1 MGEKMQFTELDQ
13 YLFGQGTHYD
23 IYKKLGAHPT
33 TQHRKKGVYFAVW
46 APNAR
51 YVSVIGDFNNWDNQA
66 NPMNRVGEIGVYE
79 IFVPGAK
86 VGDLYKFFIV
96 GYHGEE
102 LYKADPYANE
112 AELRP
117 GTASRITDI
126 TDYKWKDT
134 TWMKKR
140 PEFDEKR
147 EPMAIYEVHLGSWKK
162 HPAENED
169 DPGFYN
175 YREFAHELAAYVKE
189 MGYTHV
195 ELMGIAEHPF
205 DGSWGYQVTGYYG
218 VTSRYGTPED
228 FNYMIN
234 ELHKAGISVIL
245 DWVPAHFPR
254 DEHGL
259 AMFDGTHI
267 YDHEDPRKGSQPDWG
282 TLLFNYGKPE
292 VQSFLISSAMFFA
305 DIYHVDGIRI
315 DAVSAM
321 LYLDF
326 GKQEG
331 EYVPNED
338 GTNINYE
345 AVDFLHNLNEALR
358 TTYEGF
364 LTIAEESTAYPKV
377 TSDIDDPDGLGFVYK
392 WNMGYMHDSL
402 YYMELDPLYR
412 KDNHGAIIFS
422 MDYAYSENYI
432 LPYSHDEVVHGKG
445 SMINKMYG
453 AYDEKFASLRTLYGF
468 TIAHP
473 GKKLLFM
480 GGEFAQ
486 FVEWRDKEQLDWFL
500 IDQYEM
506 HDSFHEYVAKLNEI
520 YKAHPAFY
528 ELDQDPAGFEWCLQ
542 RDADHSVVAFI
553 RKSKRGRGRKQE
565 QILCVCN
572 FTPMEWD
579 KYQIPLPKKSKLTK
593 ILDSSELNF
602 GGDGDVSE
610 TKVSTKRVKVP
621 SEGKA
626 TYQQCAQI
634 SLKPLSVV
642 YYKIEEVETKPRKT
656 AAKKTEAAKKV
667 TKEVVE
673 ETKAEET
680 KTVKSTTKVV
690 AKTKKAEPI
699 KKAVQEKKPAP
710 KSETSKK
717 EDTKETTETVTKEKE
732 QPKKKARKTR
742 RTNKNKNQGV
752 K

>member
-1 MGEKMQFTELDQ
+1 MKS
-13 YLFGQGTHYD
+13 
-23 IYKKLGAHPT
+23 
-33 TQHRKKGVYFAVW
+33 
-46 APNAR
+46 
-51 YVSVIGDFNNWDNQA
+51 SVIHPKENKYNFAQADEFVSFGESNQMAIIGHCLIWHSQLAPWFCVDKDGNNVSPEVLKKRMKDHITTIVKRYKGRIKGWDVVNEA
-66 NPMNRVGEIGVYE
+66 IEDNGAYRKTKFYE
-79 IFVPGAK
+79 I
-86 VGDLYKFFIV
+86 L
-96 GYHGEE
+96 GEE
-102 LYKADPYANE
+102 YIPLAFQYAHEADPD
-112 AELRP
+112 AELYYNDYSMAQP
-117 GTASRITDI
+117 GRREAVVKMVNDL
-126 TDYKWKDT
+126 
-134 TWMKKR
+134 KKR
-140 PEFDEKR
+140 
-147 EPMAIYEVHLGSWKK
+147 
-162 HPAENED
+162 
-169 DPGFYN
+169 
-175 YREFAHELAAYVKE
+175 
-189 MGYTHV
+189 
-195 ELMGIAEHPF
+195 
-205 DGSWGYQVTGYYG
+205 
-218 VTSRYGTPED
+218 
-228 FNYMIN
+228 
-234 ELHKAGISVIL
+234 
-245 DWVPAHFPR
+245 
-254 DEHGL
+254 
-259 AMFDGTHI
+259 
-267 YDHEDPRKGSQPDWG
+267 
-282 TLLFNYGKPE
+282 
-292 VQSFLISSAMFFA
+292 
-305 DIYHVDGIRI
+305 GIRI

-345 AVDFLHNLNEALR
+345 AVDFLRNLNEALR

-579 KYQIPLPKKSKLTK
+579 KYLIPLPKKSKLTK
-593 ILDSSELNF
+593 ILDL
-602 GGDGDVSE
+602 
-610 TKVSTKRVKVP
+610 
-621 SEGKA
+621 
-626 TYQQCAQI
+626 
-634 SLKPLSVV
+634 SL
-642 YYKIEEVETKPRKT
+642 IH
-656 AAKKTEAAKKV
+656 
-667 TKEVVE
+667 
-673 ETKAEET
+673 
-680 KTVKSTTKVV
+680 
-690 AKTKKAEPI
+690 I
-699 KKAVQEKKPAP
+699 
-710 KSETSKK
+710 
-717 EDTKETTETVTKEKE
+717 
-732 QPKKKARKTR
+732 
-742 RTNKNKNQGV
+742 
-752 K
+752 

>member
-1 MGEKMQFTELDQ
+1 
-13 YLFGQGTHYD
+13 
-23 IYKKLGAHPT
+23 
-33 TQHRKKGVYFAVW
+33 
-46 APNAR
+46 
-51 YVSVIGDFNNWDNQA
+51 
-66 NPMNRVGEIGVYE
+66 
-79 IFVPGAK
+79 
-86 VGDLYKFFIV
+86 
-96 GYHGEE
+96 
-102 LYKADPYANE
+102 
-112 AELRP
+112 
-117 GTASRITDI
+117 
-126 TDYKWKDT
+126 
-134 TWMKKR
+134 
-140 PEFDEKR
+140 
-147 EPMAIYEVHLGSWKK
+147 
-162 HPAENED
+162 
-169 DPGFYN
+169 
-175 YREFAHELAAYVKE
+175 
-189 MGYTHV
+189 
-195 ELMGIAEHPF
+195 
-205 DGSWGYQVTGYYG
+205 
-218 VTSRYGTPED
+218 
-228 FNYMIN
+228 
-234 ELHKAGISVIL
+234 
-245 DWVPAHFPR
+245 
-254 DEHGL
+254 
-259 AMFDGTHI
+259 
-267 YDHEDPRKGSQPDWG
+267 
-282 TLLFNYGKPE
+282 
-292 VQSFLISSAMFFA
+292 MFFA

-345 AVDFLHNLNEALR
+345 AVDFLRNLNEALR

-579 KYQIPLPKKSKLTK
+579 KYLIPLPKKSKLTK
-593 ILDSSELNF
+593 ILDSSELDF

-642 YYKIEEVETKPRKT
+642 YYKIEEVEKKPRKT
-656 AAKKTEAAKKV
+656 TAKKTETAKKV

-673 ETKAEET
+673 E
-680 KTVKSTTKVV
+680 
-690 AKTKKAEPI
+690 TKKAEPI

-717 EDTKETTETVTKEKE
+717 KDTKETTKTVTKEKE

>member
-1 MGEKMQFTELDQ
+1 
-13 YLFGQGTHYD
+13 
-23 IYKKLGAHPT
+23 
-33 TQHRKKGVYFAVW
+33 
-46 APNAR
+46 
-51 YVSVIGDFNNWDNQA
+51 
-66 NPMNRVGEIGVYE
+66 
-79 IFVPGAK
+79 
-86 VGDLYKFFIV
+86 
-96 GYHGEE
+96 
-102 LYKADPYANE
+102 
-112 AELRP
+112 
-117 GTASRITDI
+117 
-126 TDYKWKDT
+126 
-134 TWMKKR
+134 
-140 PEFDEKR
+140 
-147 EPMAIYEVHLGSWKK
+147 
-162 HPAENED
+162 
-169 DPGFYN
+169 
-175 YREFAHELAAYVKE
+175 
-189 MGYTHV
+189 
-195 ELMGIAEHPF
+195 
-205 DGSWGYQVTGYYG
+205 
-218 VTSRYGTPED
+218 
-228 FNYMIN
+228 
-234 ELHKAGISVIL
+234 
-245 DWVPAHFPR
+245 
-254 DEHGL
+254 
-259 AMFDGTHI
+259 
-267 YDHEDPRKGSQPDWG
+267 
-282 TLLFNYGKPE
+282 
-292 VQSFLISSAMFFA
+292 
-305 DIYHVDGIRI
+305 
-315 DAVSAM
+315 
-321 LYLDF
+321 
-326 GKQEG
+326 
-331 EYVPNED
+331 
-338 GTNINYE
+338 
-345 AVDFLHNLNEALR
+345 
-358 TTYEGF
+358 
-364 LTIAEESTAYPKV
+364 
-377 TSDIDDPDGLGFVYK
+377 
-392 WNMGYMHDSL
+392 MGYMHDTL

-445 SMINKMYG
+445 SMIDKMYG

-468 TIAHP
+468 TMAHP

-506 HDSFHEYVAKLNEI
+506 HDSFHKYVAKLNEI
-520 YKAHPAFY
+520 YKSEPALY

-553 RKSKRGRGRKQE
+553 RKNKKGRGRKQQ

-579 KYQIPLPKKSKLTK
+579 KYKVPLPKKSKLTK
-593 ILDSSELNF
+593 ILDSSELDF

-642 YYKIEEVETKPRKT
+642 YYKIEEVEKKPRKT
-656 AAKKTEAAKKV
+656 TAKKTETAKKV

-673 ETKAEET
+673 E
-680 KTVKSTTKVV
+680 
-690 AKTKKAEPI
+690 TKKAEPI

-717 EDTKETTETVTKEKE
+717 KDTKETTKTVTKEKE

>member
-1 MGEKMQFTELDQ
+1 
-13 YLFGQGTHYD
+13 
-23 IYKKLGAHPT
+23 
-33 TQHRKKGVYFAVW
+33 
-46 APNAR
+46 
-51 YVSVIGDFNNWDNQA
+51 
-66 NPMNRVGEIGVYE
+66 
-79 IFVPGAK
+79 
-86 VGDLYKFFIV
+86 
-96 GYHGEE
+96 
-102 LYKADPYANE
+102 
-112 AELRP
+112 
-117 GTASRITDI
+117 
-126 TDYKWKDT
+126 
-134 TWMKKR
+134 
-140 PEFDEKR
+140 
-147 EPMAIYEVHLGSWKK
+147 
-162 HPAENED
+162 
-169 DPGFYN
+169 
-175 YREFAHELAAYVKE
+175 
-189 MGYTHV
+189 
-195 ELMGIAEHPF
+195 
-205 DGSWGYQVTGYYG
+205 
-218 VTSRYGTPED
+218 
-228 FNYMIN
+228 
-234 ELHKAGISVIL
+234 
-245 DWVPAHFPR
+245 
-254 DEHGL
+254 
-259 AMFDGTHI
+259 MFDGTHI

-305 DIYHVDGIRI
+305 DVYHIDGIRI

-345 AVDFLHNLNEALR
+345 AVDFLRNLNEALR

-377 TSDIDDPDGLGFVYK
+377 TSDIDDPEGLGFVYK
-392 WNMGYMHDSL
+392 WNMGYMHDTL

-468 TIAHP
+468 TMAHP

-506 HDSFHEYVAKLNEI
+506 HDSFHKYVAKLNEI
-520 YKAHPAFY
+520 YKSEPALY

-553 RKSKRGRGRKQE
+553 RKNKKGRGRKQQ

-579 KYQIPLPKKSKLTK
+579 KYKIPLPKKSKLTK
-593 ILDSSELNF
+593 ILDSSELDF

-610 TKVSTKRVKVP
+610 SKVSTKRVKVP
-621 SEGKA
+621 SEGKKA
-626 TYQQCAQI
+626 VYQQAAEI

-642 YYKIEEVETKPRKT
+642 YYKIEEVETKPRKSAAKKAEPAKKAT
-656 AAKKTEAAKKV
+656 AKKAEQAKKAAQEKKTEAVKKTVEKNPEVTKKV
-667 TKEVVE
+667 TKE
-673 ETKAEET
+673 ETPA
-680 KTVKSTTKVV
+680 
-690 AKTKKAEPI
+690 TKKNTP
-699 KKAVQEKKPAP
+699 
-710 KSETSKK
+710 KK
-717 EDTKETTETVTKEKE
+717 EDIKVTKQTTEKEEE
-732 QPKKKARKTR
+732 QPKKRTSKTR
-742 RTNKNKNQGV
+742 RTKKNNDQGV

>member
-1 MGEKMQFTELDQ
+1 
-13 YLFGQGTHYD
+13 
-23 IYKKLGAHPT
+23 
-33 TQHRKKGVYFAVW
+33 
-46 APNAR
+46 
-51 YVSVIGDFNNWDNQA
+51 
-66 NPMNRVGEIGVYE
+66 
-79 IFVPGAK
+79 
-86 VGDLYKFFIV
+86 
-96 GYHGEE
+96 
-102 LYKADPYANE
+102 
-112 AELRP
+112 
-117 GTASRITDI
+117 
-126 TDYKWKDT
+126 
-134 TWMKKR
+134 
-140 PEFDEKR
+140 
-147 EPMAIYEVHLGSWKK
+147 
-162 HPAENED
+162 
-169 DPGFYN
+169 
-175 YREFAHELAAYVKE
+175 

-195 ELMGIAEHPF
+195 ELMPITEYPY
-205 DGSWGYQVTGYYG
+205 DLSWGYQVTGYYG

-345 AVDFLHNLNEALR
+345 AVDFLRNLNEALR

-579 KYQIPLPKKSKLTK
+579 KYLIPLPKKSKLTK
-593 ILDSSELNF
+593 ILDSSELDF

-642 YYKIEEVETKPRKT
+642 YYKIEEVEKKPRKT
-656 AAKKTEAAKKV
+656 TAKKTETAKKV

-673 ETKAEET
+673 E
-680 KTVKSTTKVV
+680 
-690 AKTKKAEPI
+690 TKKAEPI

-717 EDTKETTETVTKEKE
+717 EDTKETTKTVTKEKE
-732 QPKKKARKTR
+732 QPKRKQER
-742 RTNKNKNQGV
+742 QEELIRIKIKV
-752 K
+752 

>member
-1 MGEKMQFTELDQ
+1 MLIP
-13 YLFGQGTHYD
+13 YLG
-23 IYKKLGAHPT
+23 
-33 TQHRKKGVYFAVW
+33 
-46 APNAR
+46 
-51 YVSVIGDFNNWDNQA
+51 
-66 NPMNRVGEIGVYE
+66 
-79 IFVPGAK
+79 
-86 VGDLYKFFIV
+86 
-96 GYHGEE
+96 
-102 LYKADPYANE
+102 
-112 AELRP
+112 
-117 GTASRITDI
+117 
-126 TDYKWKDT
+126 
-134 TWMKKR
+134 
-140 PEFDEKR
+140 
-147 EPMAIYEVHLGSWKK
+147 
-162 HPAENED
+162 
-169 DPGFYN
+169 
-175 YREFAHELAAYVKE
+175 E

-195 ELMGIAEHPF
+195 ELMPITEYPY
-205 DGSWGYQVTGYYG
+205 DLSWGYQVTGYYG

-305 DIYHVDGIRI
+305 DVYHIDGIRI

-345 AVDFLHNLNEALR
+345 AVDFLRNLNEALR
-358 TTYEGF
+358 TTHEGF

-377 TSDIDDPDGLGFVYK
+377 TSDVDDPEGLGFVYK
-392 WNMGYMHDSL
+392 WNMGYMHDTL

-468 TIAHP
+468 TMAHP

-506 HDSFHEYVAKLNEI
+506 HDSFHKYVAKLNEI
-520 YKAHPAFY
+520 YKSEPALY

-553 RKSKRGRGRKQE
+553 RKNKKGRGRKQQ

-579 KYQIPLPKKSKLTK
+579 KYKVPLPKKSKLTK
-593 ILDSSELNF
+593 ILDSSELDF

-610 TKVSTKRVKVP
+610 SKVSTKRVKVP
-621 SEGKA
+621 SEGKKA
-626 TYQQCAQI
+626 VYQQAAEI

-642 YYKIEEVETKPRKT
+642 YYKIEEVETKPRKSASKKAEPAKKAT
-656 AAKKTEAAKKV
+656 AKKAEPAKKAAQEKKTEAVKKTVEKKPEVTKKV
-667 TKEVVE
+667 TKE
-673 ETKAEET
+673 ETPA
-680 KTVKSTTKVV
+680 
-690 AKTKKAEPI
+690 TKKDTP
-699 KKAVQEKKPAP
+699 
-710 KSETSKK
+710 KK
-717 EDTKETTETVTKEKE
+717 EDIKVTKQTTEKEEE
-732 QPKKKARKTR
+732 QPKKRTSKTR
-742 RTNKNKNQGV
+742 RTKKNNDQGV